1 LASDV
6 EIRAPTA
13 VELAAIY
20 GNAEHYVGAA
30 DGQVLGW
37 ISFRRVDDRVWG
49 LFGMVSEA
57 TAHQKRRMFYA
68 FRKLFQDK
76 PYPVYFAA
84 QDKAAERVL
93 RLGGLRPTG
102 QSYAGKDVWIWIPER
117 CSCSELA

>member
-6 EIRAPTA
+6 EIREPTA

-37 ISFRRVDDRVWG
+37 IAFRLIDDRVWG
-49 LFGMVSEA
+49 LFGMTAPDA

-76 PYPVYFAA
+76 THPVYFAA
-84 QDKAAERVL
+84 QDKAAERLL
-93 RLGGLRPTG
+93 RLGGLKPTG
-102 QSYAGKDVWIWIPER
+102 QSYADKDIWVWIPHKS
-117 CSCSELA
+117 SCRE